1 MSYTREA
8 LDATPFY
15 GVECSGLQLKGCN
28 DLRDVAQLGSA
39 PVLGTGGCRFKSCHP
54 DHEVS
59 PTRLIH
65 GDKVK
70 TTVERLNPTRVK
82 LTITVD
88 QAGFKPALEKAYETV
103 SSQVNIP
110 GFRKGKV
117 PATILDQRVGKDAII
132 AQAVNDGLD
141 DFYRAALIQEN
152 LKPLSTPQADIKS
165 APNAQEPANELIVE
179 LEVEVRPEFKLPE
192 YKGLKVKVD
201 AVKIAKMDIETE
213 LDALRARFGTLKNV
227 DRPAKNGDF
236 TSIDLSA
243 SIGGTQI
250 DPAKDISYE
259 IGSGQ
264 LLDGIDEALET
275 LTAGETTTFR
285 SQLVGGDQAGSEA
298 EVTVTLNAV
307 KERELPKAD
316 DAFAQLASEFD
327 TIDELKADIEKKLE
341 GNFVRKQIL
350 QARDQIVDQLVEK
363 AKIPVSDEAVKREVD
378 AHLENEGKAMDDPHR
393 VEVLEETE
401 KNFRVQLLLDA
412 VVDAEAIKVED
423 QELIEYLAFQS
434 RNYGMDPN
442 DFIKQVANA
451 GQVPMFVDELSRRK
465 AVDALVA
472 HAEITDAKGNKV
484 AIEG

>member
-1 MSYTREA
+1 
-8 LDATPFY
+8 
-15 GVECSGLQLKGCN
+15 
-28 DLRDVAQLGSA
+28 
-39 PVLGTGGCRFKSCHP
+39 
-54 DHEVS
+54 
-59 PTRLIH
+59 
-65 GDKVK
+65 VK

-141 DFYRAALIQEN
+141 DFYREALIQEN

-165 APNAQEPANELIVE
+165 APNAQEPDNELVVE

-213 LDALRARFGTLKNV
+213 LDALRARFGTLKTV

-250 DPAKDISYE
+250 DTAKDISYE

-285 SQLVGGDQAGSEA
+285 SKLVGGDQAGSDA

-341 GNFVRKQIL
+341 QNFVRKQIL

-484 AIEG
+484 ALEG

>member
-1 MSYTREA
+1 M
-8 LDATPFY
+8 
-15 GVECSGLQLKGCN
+15 
-28 DLRDVAQLGSA
+28 
-39 PVLGTGGCRFKSCHP
+39 
-54 DHEVS
+54 
-59 PTRLIH
+59 
-65 GDKVK
+65 K
-70 TTVERLNPTRVK
+70 TTVERLTPTRVK

-88 QAGFKPALEKAYETV
+88 AAGFKPALEKAYETV

-141 DFYRAALIQEN
+141 DFYREALIQEN

-165 APNAQEPANELIVE
+165 APNAQEPTNELVVE

-192 YKGLKVKVD
+192 YKGLKIKVD
-201 AVKIAKMDIETE
+201 AVKIAKMDIESE
-213 LDALRARFGTLKNV
+213 LDALRARFGTLKTV
-227 DRPAKNGDF
+227 DRPAKHGDF
-236 TSIDLSA
+236 TSIDLTA
-243 SIGGTQI
+243 AIGGAEI
-250 DPAKDISYE
+250 DTAKDISYE

-285 SQLVGGDQAGSEA
+285 SKLVGGDQAGSEA

-307 KERELPKAD
+307 KESELPKAD

-327 TIDELKADIEKKLE
+327 TIAELKTDIEKKLE
-341 GNFVRKQIL
+341 QNFVRKQIL

-378 AHLENEGKAMDDPHR
+378 SHLENEGKAMDDPHR

-412 VVDAEAIKVED
+412 VVNAESIKVED

-484 AIEG
+484 SVEG

>member
-1 MSYTREA
+1 M
-8 LDATPFY
+8 
-15 GVECSGLQLKGCN
+15 
-28 DLRDVAQLGSA
+28 
-39 PVLGTGGCRFKSCHP
+39 
-54 DHEVS
+54 
-59 PTRLIH
+59 
-65 GDKVK
+65 K
-70 TTVERLNPTRVK
+70 TTVERLTPTRVK

-88 QAGFKPALEKAYETV
+88 AAGFKPALEKAYETV

-141 DFYRAALIQEN
+141 DFYREALIQEN

-165 APNAQEPANELIVE
+165 APNAQEPTNELVVE

-192 YKGLKVKVD
+192 YKGLKIKVD
-201 AVKIAKMDIETE
+201 AVKIAKMDIESE
-213 LDALRARFGTLKNV
+213 LDALRARFGTLKTV
-227 DRPAKNGDF
+227 DRPAKHGDF
-236 TSIDLSA
+236 TSIDLTA
-243 SIGGTQI
+243 AIGGAEI
-250 DPAKDISYE
+250 DTAKDISYE

-285 SQLVGGDQAGSEA
+285 SKLVGGDQAGSEA

-307 KERELPKAD
+307 KESELPKAD

-327 TIDELKADIEKKLE
+327 TIAELKTDIEKKLE
-341 GNFVRKQIL
+341 QNFVRKQIL

-378 AHLENEGKAMDDPHR
+378 SHLENEGKAMDDPHR

-412 VVDAEAIKVED
+412 VVDAESIKVED

-484 AIEG
+484 SVEG

>member
-1 MSYTREA
+1 M
-8 LDATPFY
+8 
-15 GVECSGLQLKGCN
+15 
-28 DLRDVAQLGSA
+28 
-39 PVLGTGGCRFKSCHP
+39 
-54 DHEVS
+54 
-59 PTRLIH
+59 
-65 GDKVK
+65 K
-70 TTVERLNPTRVK
+70 TTVERLTPTRVK

-88 QAGFKPALEKAYETV
+88 AAGFKPALEKAYETV

-141 DFYRAALIQEN
+141 DFYREALIQEN

-165 APNAQEPANELIVE
+165 APNAQEPTNELVVE
-179 LEVEVRPEFKLPE
+179 LEVEVRPEFKLPD
-192 YKGLKVKVD
+192 YKGLKIKVD
-201 AVKIAKMDIETE
+201 AVKIAKMDIESE
-213 LDALRARFGTLKNV
+213 LDALRARFGTLKTV
-227 DRPAKNGDF
+227 DRPAKHGDF
-236 TSIDLSA
+236 TSIDLTA
-243 SIGGTQI
+243 AIGGAEI
-250 DPAKDISYE
+250 DTAKDISYE

-285 SQLVGGDQAGSEA
+285 SKLVGGDQAGSEA

-307 KERELPKAD
+307 KESELPKAD

-327 TIDELKADIEKKLE
+327 TIAELKTDIEKKLE
-341 GNFVRKQIL
+341 QNFVRKQIL

-378 AHLENEGKAMDDPHR
+378 SHLENEGKAMDDPHR

-412 VVDAEAIKVED
+412 VVDAESIKVED

-484 AIEG
+484 SVEG

>member
-1 MSYTREA
+1 
-8 LDATPFY
+8 
-15 GVECSGLQLKGCN
+15 
-28 DLRDVAQLGSA
+28 
-39 PVLGTGGCRFKSCHP
+39 
-54 DHEVS
+54 
-59 PTRLIH
+59 
-65 GDKVK
+65 VK

-141 DFYRAALIQEN
+141 DFYREALIKEN

-165 APNAQEPANELIVE
+165 APNAQEPTNDLVVE

-192 YKGLKVKVD
+192 YKGLKIKVD

-227 DRPAKNGDF
+227 DRPAKSGDF

-243 SIGGTQI
+243 AIGGTQI
-250 DPAKDISYE
+250 DTAKDISYE

-285 SQLVGGDQAGSEA
+285 SKLVGGDQAGSEA

-327 TIDELKADIEKKLE
+327 TIAELKADIEKKLE
-341 GNFVRKQIL
+341 LNFVRKQIL

-378 AHLENEGKAMDDPHR
+378 HHLENEGKAMDDPHR

-423 QELIEYLAFQS
+423 QELIDYLAFQS

-484 AIEG
+484 SLEG

>member
-1 MSYTREA
+1 M
-8 LDATPFY
+8 
-15 GVECSGLQLKGCN
+15 
-28 DLRDVAQLGSA
+28 
-39 PVLGTGGCRFKSCHP
+39 
-54 DHEVS
+54 
-59 PTRLIH
+59 
-65 GDKVK
+65 K
-70 TTVERLNPTRVK
+70 TTVERLTPTRVK

-88 QAGFKPALEKAYETV
+88 AAGFKPALEKAYETV

-141 DFYRAALIQEN
+141 DFYREALIQEN

-165 APNAQEPANELIVE
+165 APNAQEPTNELVVE
-179 LEVEVRPEFKLPE
+179 LEVEVRPEFKLPD
-192 YKGLKVKVD
+192 YKGLKIKVD
-201 AVKIAKMDIETE
+201 AVKIAKMDIESE
-213 LDALRARFGTLKNV
+213 LDALRARFGTLKTV
-227 DRPAKNGDF
+227 DRPAKHGDF
-236 TSIDLSA
+236 TSIDLTA
-243 SIGGTQI
+243 AIGGAEI
-250 DPAKDISYE
+250 DTAKDISYE

-285 SQLVGGDQAGSEA
+285 SKLVGGDQAGSEA

-307 KERELPKAD
+307 KESELPKAD

-327 TIDELKADIEKKLE
+327 TIAELKTDIEKKLE
-341 GNFVRKQIL
+341 QKFVRKQIL

-378 AHLENEGKAMDDPHR
+378 SHLENEGKAMDDPHR

-412 VVDAEAIKVED
+412 VVDAESIKVED

-484 AIEG
+484 SVEG

>member
-1 MSYTREA
+1 
-8 LDATPFY
+8 
-15 GVECSGLQLKGCN
+15 
-28 DLRDVAQLGSA
+28 
-39 PVLGTGGCRFKSCHP
+39 
-54 DHEVS
+54 
-59 PTRLIH
+59 
-65 GDKVK
+65 VK
-70 TTVERLNPTRVK
+70 TTVERLTPTRVK

-88 QAGFKPALEKAYETV
+88 AAGFKPALEKAYETV

-141 DFYRAALIQEN
+141 DFYREALIQEN

-165 APNAQEPANELIVE
+165 APNAQEPTNELVVE

-192 YKGLKVKVD
+192 YKGLKIKVD
-201 AVKIAKMDIETE
+201 AVKIAKMDIESE
-213 LDALRARFGTLKNV
+213 LDALRARFGTLKTV

-236 TSIDLSA
+236 TSIDLTA
-243 SIGGTQI
+243 SIGGSEI
-250 DPAKDISYE
+250 DTAKDISYE

-285 SQLVGGDQAGSEA
+285 SKLVGGDQAGSEA

-307 KERELPKAD
+307 KESELPKAD

-327 TIDELKADIEKKLE
+327 TIAELKGDIEKKLE
-341 GNFVRKQIL
+341 QNFVRKQIL
-350 QARDQIVDQLVEK
+350 QARDQIVDQLLEK

-378 AHLENEGKAMDDPHR
+378 SHLENEGKAMDDPHR

-412 VVDAEAIKVED
+412 VVEAEAIKVED
-423 QELIEYLAFQS
+423 QELIEYLAIQS

-442 DFIKQVANA
+442 EFIKQVANA

-484 AIEG
+484 SVEG

>member
-1 MSYTREA
+1 M
-8 LDATPFY
+8 
-15 GVECSGLQLKGCN
+15 
-28 DLRDVAQLGSA
+28 
-39 PVLGTGGCRFKSCHP
+39 
-54 DHEVS
+54 
-59 PTRLIH
+59 
-65 GDKVK
+65 K
-70 TTVERLNPTRVK
+70 TTVERLTPTRVK

-88 QAGFKPALEKAYETV
+88 AAGFKPALEKAYETV

-141 DFYRAALIQEN
+141 DFYREALIQEN

-165 APNAQEPANELIVE
+165 APNAQEPTNELVVE

-192 YKGLKVKVD
+192 YKGLKIKVD
-201 AVKIAKMDIETE
+201 AVKIAKMDIESE
-213 LDALRARFGTLKNV
+213 LDALRARFGTLKTV

-236 TSIDLSA
+236 TSIDLTA
-243 SIGGTQI
+243 SIGGSEI
-250 DPAKDISYE
+250 DTAKDISYE

-285 SQLVGGDQAGSEA
+285 SKLVGGDQAGSEA

-307 KERELPKAD
+307 KESELPKAD

-327 TIDELKADIEKKLE
+327 TIAELKGDIEKKLE
-341 GNFVRKQIL
+341 QNFVRKQIL
-350 QARDQIVDQLVEK
+350 QARDQIVDQLLEK

-378 AHLENEGKAMDDPHR
+378 SHLENEGKAMDDPHR

-412 VVDAEAIKVED
+412 VVEAEAIKVED
-423 QELIEYLAFQS
+423 QELIEYLAMQS

-442 DFIKQVANA
+442 EFIKQVANA

-484 AIEG
+484 SVEG

>member
-1 MSYTREA
+1 M
-8 LDATPFY
+8 
-15 GVECSGLQLKGCN
+15 
-28 DLRDVAQLGSA
+28 
-39 PVLGTGGCRFKSCHP
+39 
-54 DHEVS
+54 
-59 PTRLIH
+59 
-65 GDKVK
+65 K
-70 TTVERLNPTRVK
+70 TTVERLTPTRVK

-88 QAGFKPALEKAYETV
+88 AAGFKPALEKAYETV

-141 DFYRAALIQEN
+141 DFYREALIQEN

-165 APNAQEPANELIVE
+165 APNAQEPTNELVVE

-192 YKGLKVKVD
+192 YKGLKIKVD
-201 AVKIAKMDIETE
+201 AVKIAKMDIESE
-213 LDALRARFGTLKNV
+213 LDALRARFGTLKTV
-227 DRPAKNGDF
+227 DRPAKHGDF
-236 TSIDLSA
+236 TSIDLTA
-243 SIGGTQI
+243 TIGGAEI
-250 DPAKDISYE
+250 DTAKDISYE

-285 SQLVGGDQAGSEA
+285 SKLVGGDQAGSEA

-307 KERELPKAD
+307 KESELPKAD

-327 TIDELKADIEKKLE
+327 TIAELKTDIEKKLE
-341 GNFVRKQIL
+341 QNFVRKQIL

-378 AHLENEGKAMDDPHR
+378 SHLENEGKAMDDPHR

-412 VVDAEAIKVED
+412 VVDAESIKVED

-472 HAEITDAKGNKV
+472 HADITDAKGNKV
-484 AIEG
+484 SVEG

>member
-1 MSYTREA
+1 M
-8 LDATPFY
+8 
-15 GVECSGLQLKGCN
+15 
-28 DLRDVAQLGSA
+28 
-39 PVLGTGGCRFKSCHP
+39 
-54 DHEVS
+54 
-59 PTRLIH
+59 
-65 GDKVK
+65 K

-152 LKPLSTPQADIKS
+152 LKPLSTPQADITS

-250 DPAKDISYE
+250 DTAKDISYE

-285 SQLVGGDQAGSEA
+285 SKLVGGDQAGSEA

-378 AHLENEGKAMDDPHR
+378 SHLENEGKAMDDPHR

>member
-1 MSYTREA
+1 M
-8 LDATPFY
+8 
-15 GVECSGLQLKGCN
+15 
-28 DLRDVAQLGSA
+28 
-39 PVLGTGGCRFKSCHP
+39 
-54 DHEVS
+54 
-59 PTRLIH
+59 
-65 GDKVK
+65 K

-88 QAGFKPALEKAYETV
+88 QVGFKPALEKAYETV

-250 DPAKDISYE
+250 DTAKDISYE

-285 SQLVGGDQAGSEA
+285 SKLVGGDQAGSEA

>member
-1 MSYTREA
+1 M
-8 LDATPFY
+8 
-15 GVECSGLQLKGCN
+15 
-28 DLRDVAQLGSA
+28 
-39 PVLGTGGCRFKSCHP
+39 
-54 DHEVS
+54 
-59 PTRLIH
+59 
-65 GDKVK
+65 K
-70 TTVERLNPTRVK
+70 TTVERLTPTRVK

-88 QAGFKPALEKAYETV
+88 AAGFKPALEKAYETV

-141 DFYRAALIQEN
+141 DFYREALIQEN

-165 APNAQEPANELIVE
+165 APNAQEPTNELVVE

-192 YKGLKVKVD
+192 YKGLKIKVD
-201 AVKIAKMDIETE
+201 AVKIAKMDIESE
-213 LDALRARFGTLKNV
+213 LDALRARFGTLKTV

-236 TSIDLSA
+236 TSIDLTA
-243 SIGGTQI
+243 SIGGTEI
-250 DPAKDISYE
+250 DTAKDISYE

-285 SQLVGGDQAGSEA
+285 SKLVGGDQAGSEA

-307 KERELPKAD
+307 KESELPKAD

-327 TIDELKADIEKKLE
+327 TIAELKADIEKKLE
-341 GNFVRKQIL
+341 QNFVRKQIL

-378 AHLENEGKAMDDPHR
+378 SHLENEGKAMDDPHR
-393 VEVLEETE
+393 VEVIEETE

-412 VVDAEAIKVED
+412 VVEAEAIKVED
-423 QELIEYLAFQS
+423 QELIEYLAMQS

-442 DFIKQVANA
+442 EFIKQVANA

-484 AIEG
+484 SVEG

>member
-1 MSYTREA
+1 M
-8 LDATPFY
+8 
-15 GVECSGLQLKGCN
+15 
-28 DLRDVAQLGSA
+28 
-39 PVLGTGGCRFKSCHP
+39 
-54 DHEVS
+54 
-59 PTRLIH
+59 
-65 GDKVK
+65 K

-88 QAGFKPALEKAYETV
+88 QAGFKPALDKAYETV

-141 DFYRAALIQEN
+141 DFYREALIKEN

-165 APNAQEPANELIVE
+165 APNAQEPANDLVVE

-192 YKGLKVKVD
+192 YKGLKIKVD

-213 LDALRARFGTLKNV
+213 LDALRARFGTLKTV
-227 DRPAKNGDF
+227 DRPAKTGDF

-243 SIGGTQI
+243 AIGGTQI
-250 DPAKDISYE
+250 DTAKDISYE

-285 SQLVGGDQAGSEA
+285 SNLVGGDQAGSEA

-316 DAFAQLASEFD
+316 DAFVQLASEFD
-327 TIDELKADIEKKLE
+327 TIAELKADIEKKLE
-341 GNFVRKQIL
+341 LNFVRKQIL

-363 AKIPVSDEAVKREVD
+363 AKIPVSDEAIKREVD
-378 AHLENEGKAMDDPHR
+378 HHLEQEGKAMDDPHR

-412 VVDAEAIKVED
+412 VAEAEGIKVED

-442 DFIKQVANA
+442 DFIKQVVNA

-484 AIEG
+484 SIEG

>member
-1 MSYTREA
+1 M
-8 LDATPFY
+8 
-15 GVECSGLQLKGCN
+15 CI
-28 DLRDVAQLGSA
+28 RDS
-39 PVLGTGGCRFKSCHP
+39 
-54 DHEVS
+54 
-59 PTRLIH
+59 
-65 GDKVK
+65 
-70 TTVERLNPTRVK
+70 LNPTRVK

-88 QAGFKPALEKAYETV
+88 QVGFKPALEKAYETV

-250 DPAKDISYE
+250 DTAKDISYE

>member
-1 MSYTREA
+1 M
-8 LDATPFY
+8 
-15 GVECSGLQLKGCN
+15 
-28 DLRDVAQLGSA
+28 
-39 PVLGTGGCRFKSCHP
+39 
-54 DHEVS
+54 
-59 PTRLIH
+59 
-65 GDKVK
+65 K
-70 TTVERLNPTRVK
+70 TTVERLTPTRVK

-88 QAGFKPALEKAYETV
+88 AAGFKPALEKAYETV

-141 DFYRAALIQEN
+141 DFYREALIQEN

-165 APNAQEPANELIVE
+165 APNAQEPTNELVVE
-179 LEVEVRPEFKLPE
+179 LEVEVRPEFKLPD
-192 YKGLKVKVD
+192 YKGLKIKVD
-201 AVKIAKMDIETE
+201 AVKIAKMDIESE
-213 LDALRARFGTLKNV
+213 LDALRARFGTLKTV
-227 DRPAKNGDF
+227 DRPAKHGDF
-236 TSIDLSA
+236 TSIDLTA
-243 SIGGTQI
+243 AIGGAEI
-250 DPAKDISYE
+250 DTAKDISYE

-285 SQLVGGDQAGSEA
+285 SKLVGGDQAGSEA

-307 KERELPKAD
+307 KESELPKAD

-327 TIDELKADIEKKLE
+327 TIAELKTDIEKKLE
-341 GNFVRKQIL
+341 QNFVRKQIL

-378 AHLENEGKAMDDPHR
+378 SHLENEGKAMDDPHR

-472 HAEITDAKGNKV
+472 HADITDAKGNKV
-484 AIEG
+484 SVEG

>member
-1 MSYTREA
+1 M
-8 LDATPFY
+8 
-15 GVECSGLQLKGCN
+15 
-28 DLRDVAQLGSA
+28 
-39 PVLGTGGCRFKSCHP
+39 
-54 DHEVS
+54 
-59 PTRLIH
+59 
-65 GDKVK
+65 K
-70 TTVERLNPTRVK
+70 TTVERLTPTRVK

-88 QAGFKPALEKAYETV
+88 AAGFKPALEKAYETV

-141 DFYRAALIQEN
+141 DFYREALIQEN

-165 APNAQEPANELIVE
+165 APNAQEPTNELVVE
-179 LEVEVRPEFKLPE
+179 LEVEVRPEFKLPD
-192 YKGLKVKVD
+192 YKGLKIKVD
-201 AVKIAKMDIETE
+201 AVKIAKMDIESE
-213 LDALRARFGTLKNV
+213 LDALRARFGTLKTV
-227 DRPAKNGDF
+227 DRPAKHGDF
-236 TSIDLSA
+236 TSIDLTA
-243 SIGGTQI
+243 AIGGAEI
-250 DPAKDISYE
+250 DTAKDISYE

-285 SQLVGGDQAGSEA
+285 SKLVGGDQAGSEA

-307 KERELPKAD
+307 KESELPKAD

-327 TIDELKADIEKKLE
+327 TITELKTDIEKKLE
-341 GNFVRKQIL
+341 QNFVRKQIL

-378 AHLENEGKAMDDPHR
+378 SHLENEGKAMDDPHR

-484 AIEG
+484 SVEG